1 MYFLKRKLRFVFECS
16 RLESTL
22 SGQMVSSD
30 SGELAPKF
38 WFDQRIV
45 SKVREYANTPFW
57 LRGVFL
63 QAFKS

>member
-1 MYFLKRKLRFVFECS
+1 MYLLKKKLRLVFECS
-16 RLESTL
+16 RLESRL
-22 SGQMVSSD
+22 SGQTVSSD
-30 SGELAPKF
+30 SGEMAPKF
-38 WFDQRIV
+38 WFDQRTV